1 MTRTPLELGLGLALC
16 ITGLSHADA
25 FEAKP
30 LTFAATIPML
40 QDGDSDDED
49 GSGVYLRLNGGINL
63 MSNASISDIPFQAGM
78 SYGLRDAEISF
89 NAGTDFGVGIGIPL
103 NTNLSLEIMTGLN
116 YNSIDS
122 MSGTFYDGGGSSDFV
137 SGSGHTWQVPA
148 MCNLLWRFDVT
159 DTFNIGIHGGVGFQ
173 YSYLWVHSVYGGA
186 VGPWNYDFSG
196 GNTSFRYQ
204 GGLDLTWDLGP
215 CTLGGYVRYSAS
227 NEVDLEVDFQ
237 GSNSINLDSLAN
249 LAIGLTFTVT
259 F

>member
-1 MTRTPLELGLGLALC
+1 
-16 ITGLSHADA
+16 
-25 FEAKP
+25 
-30 LTFAATIPML
+30 
-40 QDGDSDDED
+40 
-49 GSGVYLRLNGGINL
+49 
-63 MSNASISDIPFQAGM
+63 M

-173 YSYLWVHSVYGGA
+173 YSYLYVHSVYGGA
-186 VGPWNYDFSG
+186 VGPWNYDFWG

-204 GGLDLTWDLGP
+204 GGLDHLHHPTHSPVRPRVQEHRPFSWSPSSILTGRLP
-215 CTLGGYVRYSAS
+215 L
-227 NEVDLEVDFQ
+227 
-237 GSNSINLDSLAN
+237 
-249 LAIGLTFTVT
+249 
-259 F
+259 